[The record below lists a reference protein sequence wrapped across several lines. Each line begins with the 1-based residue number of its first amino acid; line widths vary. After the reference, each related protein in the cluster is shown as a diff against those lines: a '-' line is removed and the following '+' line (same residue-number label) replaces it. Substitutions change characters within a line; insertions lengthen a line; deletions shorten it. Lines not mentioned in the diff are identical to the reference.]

1 MYKETKSAAEA
12 IIALDDCDRE
22 KVRVIL
28 HEHRASQWD
37 VSRAID
43 EEIQRLTIL
52 SVIACNIDLS
62 PDRLSKKILKTT
74 KAVRKA
80 LGYTCP

>member
-22 KVRVIL
+22 KVWAIL
-28 HEHRASQWD
+28 REHRASQWD

-43 EEIQRLTIL
+43 EEIQRLTVL
-52 SVIACNIDLS
+52 STIACNVNLS
-62 PDRLSKKILKTT
+62 PDALSKKILKAT

-80 LGYTCP
+80 LGYTNP